1 MSLKRNTLWNL
12 AGSGLPLIAA
22 AGLIPFTLHRL
33 GNEAFGVL
41 TLIWALIGYFSL
53 FDMGVGRAL
62 TYELSKLRAK
72 NDDVNVPCL
81 LNDNQKHIEISLT
94 LKAGLLITLA
104 AGGFGAVLMLL
115 LSPSLATNWLK
126 ISPALQQDALYAF
139 QIAALGII
147 PTTLT
152 SGLRGALEGLER
164 FASSNINKLI
174 LGFCMFALP
183 ALSVILHGNQLWYIA
198 LYLVLTRIIIM
209 LLSIFQLKAYLFDE
223 QGIFSSHA
231 FSNIKTRVKPLLNY
245 GIWMTVS
252 GIISPLMVTGDRFFV
267 SAAVGAAILPLYA
280 IPQEGLQRLLILP
293 AALCGALMPQFSALT
308 AHAAKELYLKNYKR
322 VAFVMLGFCV
332 FSAIVIYPFLSFWI
346 STDFADK
353 AFHIALV
360 LCLGIWLNS
369 IAFVPYTFL
378 HANGKTKATALFH
391 LFELVFYAVT
401 LWFLVNQFGLIGA
414 AWAWV
419 LRVALDLILL
429 SVLTNKILKKTV
441 L

>member
-62 TYELSKLRAK
+62 TYELSKLRAA
-72 NDDVNVPCL
+72 NEGTNNANAGDLGQQAID
-81 LNDNQKHIEISLT
+81 ISLT

-104 AGGFGAVLMLL
+104 AGAFGAVLMLMFA
-115 LSPSLATNWLK
+115 PSLASSWLK
-126 ISPALQQDALYAF
+126 ISPVLQQDAMYAF

-152 SGLRGALEGLER
+152 SGLRGALEGMER
-164 FASSNINKLI
+164 FAGSNINKLI

-183 ALSVILHGNQLWYIA
+183 ALSVVLNGNKLWCIA
-198 LYLVLTRIIIM
+198 LYLVAARVVVAILAV
-209 LLSIFQLKAYLFDE
+209 LQLKEYLFKTTAMFSKA
-223 QGIFSSHA
+223 IFID
-231 FSNIKTRVKPLLNY
+231 IKARVKPLLNY

-252 GIISPLMVTGDRFFV
+252 GVVSPLMVTGDRFFV
-267 SAAVGAAILPLYA
+267 SAAVGATILPLYA
-280 IPQEGLQRLLILP
+280 IPQEGLQRLLIIP

-308 AHAAKELYLKNYKR
+308 LTASKGLYLKTYKR
-322 VAFVMLGFCV
+322 VALVMFGLCILA
-332 FSAIVIYPFLSFWI
+332 AIFIYPFLCLWI
-346 STDFADK
+346 SFDFAEK
-353 AFHIALV
+353 SLPIALV
-360 LCLGIWLNS
+360 LCLGICLNA

-391 LFELVFYAVT
+391 LFELVFYAAT

-419 LRVALDLILL
+419 LRVVLDLILL
-429 SVLTNKILKKTV
+429 HHCVSSLFKNK
-441 L
+441 